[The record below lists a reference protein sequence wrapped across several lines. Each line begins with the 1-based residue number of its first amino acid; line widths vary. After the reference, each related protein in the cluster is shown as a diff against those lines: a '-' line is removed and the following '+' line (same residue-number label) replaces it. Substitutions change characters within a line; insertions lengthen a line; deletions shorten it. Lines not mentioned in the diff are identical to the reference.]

1 MTRHGLALKVC
12 LAVFDLKMFAYLV
25 GEVFFSLEQLLMMR
39 RDSVGLMIALCCL
52 IGMNDALMFCSLISM
67 VSSRLIG
74 WDLFSRIFLETCFDG
89 WKRSL
94 NAL

>member
-74 WDLFSRIFLETCFDG
+74 WELVFEDFFRNLF
-89 WKRSL
+89 
-94 NAL
+94 